1 MIYTDSTLI
10 EIGSKFEIEQLRT
23 VLKKHI
29 QLININLFDVFIFL
43 DEMFLT
49 KRQIK

>member
-10 EIGSKFEIEQLRT
+10 EIGSKFEIEQLRRF
-23 VLKKHI
+23 KKHI

-43 DEMFLT
+43 DEMF
-49 KRQIK
+49 

>member
-10 EIGSKFEIEQLRT
+10 KIGSKFEIEQLRSF
-23 VLKKHI
+23 KKHI

-43 DEMFLT
+43 DEMF
-49 KRQIK
+49 